1 MKLSVLQSIEN
12 SLQTLEEYYGEF
24 CRPNPNYI
32 KDRVQF
38 EFTHKRNKAFL
49 MIETFMICVFIFN
62 LLTKRGSPAYNIQGV
77 IGTLGI
83 VAVFFLSCRYHPE
96 VFKIFFNVVLLLYGP
111 HLIYHDQEGVLGA
124 WIALQSHPT
133 LVYLVTGSI
142 WHFVF
147 HTGVLTVLVGTIYQD
162 LIMGSLL
169 SFSPTSFIT
178 AFTYYSHQTT
188 LYSLAF
194 TILTHKILQNA
205 YQHIAVG
212 DQKKEDFERQK
223 SFVLGFS
230 HELRNIINSMMGNI
244 GLASL
249 ENLNEKTAELLKNA
263 EVCAEVLTHLVNNIL
278 DTGKL
283 QIGDLEIT
291 PAPIKIY
298 DVVEKLW
305 GVSSELIKRKKL
317 IGRLKV
323 KKDIPQVLI
332 IDHYRLTQI
341 FLNLVGNAVKFTESG
356 TIDISIEWI
365 ANTPAVQP
373 SCFRPAPFNEDN
385 SEDEGVFEKSQALSV
400 FNDDLM
406 FLNFSKKKFKRNLLI
421 SERDASKG
429 VLKITVSDTG
439 VGMKKEELDKLFQKF
454 AQVTSDVSKKQLG
467 TGLGLFI
474 TRELCRGMNG
484 EIKAYSKK
492 DKGSVFTLCLPVEP
506 VVEEETL
513 SVLDINNTRSLLRD
527 KDMKAMIV
535 DDEHFSRLILTNFL
549 TRLGVEVANT
559 AENGLIGYEKYASQA
574 TREDPIHVVTMD
586 LDMPIMKGKDAA
598 QKIREFE
605 LEKGLQPCTM
615 IIISANCTESEIKEC
630 LEKNGRIR
638 ANAFLKK
645 PVTMDELYRVIS
657 CSLLHRLSRQRSD
670 PFH

>member
-1 MKLSVLQSIEN
+1 MKLPIFESILN
-12 SLQTLEEYYGEF
+12 SLQTLEEFYGEL
-24 CRPNPNYI
+24 CRPNPDYI

-62 LLTKRGSPAYNIQGV
+62 LLTKRGPPAYNIEGV

-96 VFKIFFNVVLLLYGP
+96 FFKIFFNIVLLLYGP
-111 HLIYHDQEGVLGA
+111 HLIYHEKEGVLGA

-142 WHFVF
+142 WHFIF
-147 HTGVLTVLVGTIYQD
+147 HTGALTVLISTMYQD
-162 LIMGSLL
+162 LIMDSLL
-169 SFSPTSFIT
+169 SFSPTSFVT

-205 YQHIAVG
+205 YQHIAIG
-212 DQKKEDFERQK
+212 DQKKEEFERQK
-223 SFVLGFS
+223 TFILGFS

-244 GLASL
+244 KLASL
-249 ENLNEKTAELLKNA
+249 ENLNEKATELLRNA

-283 QIGDLEIT
+283 HIGDLEIT

-298 DVVEKLW
+298 DVIEKLW
-305 GVSSELIKRKKL
+305 NISSELIKRKKL
-317 IGRLKV
+317 VGRLKV
-323 KKDIPQVLI
+323 KKNIPQVLT

-356 TIDISIEWI
+356 TIDISVEWI
-365 ANTPAVQP
+365 ADTPAVQP

-385 SEDEGVFEKSQALSV
+385 SDEGIFEKSQALSV
-400 FNDDLM
+400 FDDDLI
-406 FLNFSKKKFKRNLLI
+406 FLNFSKKKFKRSLLTR
-421 SERDASKG
+421 ERVASKG

-439 VGMKKEELDKLFQKF
+439 VGMDKQELDKIFQKF
-454 AQVTSDVSKKQLG
+454 GQVTSDASKKQLG

-484 EIKAYSKK
+484 EIRAYSKK
-492 DKGSVFTLCLPVEP
+492 DKGSVFTFCLSVEP
-506 VVEEETL
+506 VIEEETI
-513 SVLDINNTRSLLRD
+513 SVLDIDNTRNLLQD
-527 KDMKAMIV
+527 KDMKAIIV

-549 TRLGVEVANT
+549 TRLGIEVANT

-574 TREDPIHVVTMD
+574 TREDPVHVVTMD
-586 LDMPIMKGKDAA
+586 LDMPIMKGKESA

-630 LEKNGRIR
+630 LDKNGRIR

-657 CSLLHRLSRQRSD
+657 YSLIHRLSRQRSD